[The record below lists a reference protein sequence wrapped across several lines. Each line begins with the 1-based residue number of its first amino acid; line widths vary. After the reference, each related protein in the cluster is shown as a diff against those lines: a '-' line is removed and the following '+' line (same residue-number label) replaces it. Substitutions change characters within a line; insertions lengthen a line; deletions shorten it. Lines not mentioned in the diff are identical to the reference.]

1 MFRYV
6 SLVAI
11 CGKLFQLFKQLF
23 EIMGMFQVFWTKT
36 SIVETVWQIFRTMN
50 QFNHVRNNCWL
61 ILLNNCYIKCGNN
74 SYMFT
79 KWPPFENVQCRYANS
94 KCNYIYIYI
103 LRTKYNMNQYDM
115 EPWPAERPRIFWNP
129 SMRRGGVVG
138 ASGLNFCP
146 RRWDAKGPNW
156 VNIIK
161 YKYQAISL
169 FGYDDL
175 EQPCLRWTAWS
186 MYIVRGY

>member
-1 MFRYV
+1 MSGWCARGCVYV
-6 SLVAI
+6 SVGLCKFKCNAI
-11 CGKLFQLFKQLF
+11 CLETIVKNEHKENYDHNNHDHNHHDHNQSKKSGWF
-23 EIMGMFQVFWTKT
+23 FWTIVT
-36 SIVETVWQIFRTMN
+36 SSVETIPT
-50 QFNHVRNNCWL
+50 C
-61 ILLNNCYIKCGNN
+61 LLNGPLLKT
-74 SYMFT
+74 F
-79 KWPPFENVQCRYANS
+79 NVDTQIQNVI
-94 KCNYIYIYI
+94 IYIYI